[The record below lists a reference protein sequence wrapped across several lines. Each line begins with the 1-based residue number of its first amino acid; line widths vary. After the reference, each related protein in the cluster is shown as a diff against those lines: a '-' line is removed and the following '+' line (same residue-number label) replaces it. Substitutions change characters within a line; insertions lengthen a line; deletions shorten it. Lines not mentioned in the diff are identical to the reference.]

1 MKLAQKRYKSFEL
14 TRLIEKEERYESR
27 ERCANLAL
35 KLLRVT
41 IHGLLTLIVLAS
53 AVATKGSLL
62 FIAHGISN
70 NKVHNVR
77 SKILKSRSIKSKP
90 I

>member
-1 MKLAQKRYKSFEL
+1 MKFAQKRYNSFEL
-14 TRLIEKEERYESR
+14 TRLVEKEERYESR

-41 IHGLLTLIVLAS
+41 IHGLLTLIVLGS

-62 FIAHGISN
+62 FIAHGINSN
-70 NKVHNVR
+70 LANNV
-77 SKILKSRSIKSKP
+77 I
-90 I
+90 